1 MRNIGII
8 GGGVVGGGIVNILRN
23 TALKDSITISK
34 ICVKNMEK
42 KRDWELPKETI
53 LINNPYEIIN
63 DPEIDLVVEVM
74 GGTQLAKDIVFDSIK
89 KGKDVVTANKA
100 LISLYLKEIEELVQ
114 HYKVAFGYE
123 AAVCGGIPIIHSLQ
137 KDFIADEITQ
147 ISGIINGTTN
157 YILSKMEHNP
167 QISFSQV
174 LQEAQDLGYAEANP
188 SADVDG
194 YDVRSKISILT
205 RLAMGKLVDEN
216 SISPMGITKIEQI
229 DFQYAN
235 LLNCTIKMI
244 GTAKLIDNKVDVIVS
259 PMLIPKSH
267 LFSNIT
273 GAKNIIE
280 INSTNL
286 NSTILMGEGAGR
298 LPTANSVVSD
308 IISIILGNDN
318 KPFSSIKNIELN
330 TNYNRHFYIRLLVN
344 DKIGIIKTIGDLFE
358 KHLISIDSIQQIP
371 ITNINR
377 VPFVIT
383 TNNTTIE
390 QIENVCDE
398 IKDLDFVLEEPLSI
412 PIF

>member
-23 TALKDSITISK
+23 SALKTSINISK
-34 ICVKNMEK
+34 ICVKNMDK

-74 GGTQLAKDIVFDSIK
+74 GGTDIARDVVFDSIK

-100 LISLYLKEIEELVQ
+100 LISMYLKEIEELVKQ
-114 HYKVAFGYE
+114 YKVAFGYE

-167 QISFSQV
+167 EISFSQV
-174 LQEAQDLGYAEANP
+174 LKEAQDLGYAEANP

-216 SISPMGITKIEQI
+216 SIQSVGITKIEQT

-235 LLNCTIKMI
+235 LLNSTIKMI
-244 GTAKLIDNKVDVIVS
+244 GTAKLIDNKVDVVVS
-259 PMLIPKSH
+259 PMLISKSH
-267 LFSNIT
+267 LFSNIN
-273 GAKNIIE
+273 GAKNMIE

-286 NSTILMGEGAGR
+286 NSTVLMGEGAGR

-308 IISIILGNDN
+308 IISIILGTDH
-318 KPFSSIKNIELN
+318 KPFSMEKNIELN
-330 TNYNRHFYIRLLVN
+330 MNYNRNFYIRLLVN

-371 ITNINR
+371 ITNVNK

-383 TNNTTIE
+383 TNNTSIQ
-390 QIENVCDE
+390 QIEKVCDE
-398 IKDLDFVLEEPLSI
+398 IKDLDFVLDEPLHI